1 MVSQPQKYS
10 LVAWA
15 SQLADLVFLAMCSAI
30 ACSGPKPIKAM
41 PMLPAVELEKPTEPS
56 PRKKRAASPE
66 VQEFQRYPLDMQ
78 KQALTYLKKWQEGVS
93 R

>member
-1 MVSQPQKYS
+1 MVSQSQHYP

-30 ACSGPKPIKAM
+30 ACSCPKPVKAM
-41 PMLPAVELEKPTEPS
+41 PILPAVEMERVTEPS
-56 PRKKRAASPE
+56 PRKKRAVPPE